1 MIEISKKFFSKI
13 DREEESKH
21 VEADLYSEQACKRVA
36 SIYSRF
42 AEKWSGHDVYF
53 LTSRMGRT
61 KREKRIEQIKK
72 LITIVSDLGVPVEVY
87 IETQFDEQMPF
98 LKTRGLTAVPFA
110 NLISVKA
117 IKRFKDSN
125 AGKADFSS
133 ALFMD
138 VRKIIEDSA
147 DKMCN
152 RLRVL
157 LELDSLDE
165 QAAIKEAEVMVRSG
179 VISNIYIFT
188 SPLALCGKSQYLD
201 EQWMVA
207 DKKLNKFEKKE
218 AMRVRTEF
226 LKKVG
231 DKRIA
236 KYV

>member
-1 MIEISKKFFSKI
+1 MVEISKKFFSKI

-53 LTSRMGRT
+53 LTPRMGQA

-72 LITIVSDLGVPVEVY
+72 LIMIVSDLGVPVDIY
-87 IETQFDEQMPF
+87 IETQFDELMPF
-98 LKTRGLTAVPFA
+98 LKTRGTIVQFS

-117 IKRFKDSN
+117 IKRFKDSK
-125 AGKADFSS
+125 AGKTDSSS
-133 ALFMD
+133 ALLID

-165 QAAIKEAEVMVRSG
+165 QAAVKEAEVMVRSG

-218 AMRVRTEF
+218 AVRVRAEF
-226 LKKVG
+226 LKKV
-231 DKRIA
+231 DDARIA

>member
-72 LITIVSDLGVPVEVY
+72 LITIVSDLGVPTEVY
-87 IETQFDEQMPF
+87 IETQFDEQMSF

-117 IKRFKDSN
+117 IKRFKDSRV
-125 AGKADFSS
+125 GKAEISS
-133 ALFMD
+133 VLHVD
-138 VRKIIEDSA
+138 VRKLVEDSA
-147 DKMCN
+147 DEMCN
-152 RLRVL
+152 RLSVL
-157 LELDSLDE
+157 QRFDKLDE
-165 QAAIKEAEVMVRSG
+165 QAAVKEAEVMVRSG
-179 VISNIYIFT
+179 AIDKIYIFT
-188 SPLALCGKSQYLD
+188 SPLALCDFHITVGTLWQVSIFRRDLD
-201 EQWMVA
+201 EC
-207 DKKLNKFEKKE
+207 
-218 AMRVRTEF
+218 
-226 LKKVG
+226 
-231 DKRIA
+231 
-236 KYV
+236 